1 MEQTGGKRRKGSE
14 REDADEGTRREKIGK
29 GEQEQD
35 GRGKN
40 ANL

>member
-1 MEQTGGKRRKGSE
+1 MEQTGGKRKKGSE
-14 REDADEGTRREKIGK
+14 REDADEGKEETIGK